1 MIFVRWQSHAT
12 HSIITESL
20 VFFNMRMRKK
30 KHGAERIAACAELL
44 FTDRAEIENFLQQ
57 NGSCCELEIGCGKGD
72 FAITASKRANI
83 PFIAIERSSDVA
95 VVAMEKAKAE
105 GCDNL
110 HFVVGNAET
119 LLPELFRAGEIKTL
133 YLNFS
138 DPWPKKGYAKRR
150 LTHRNFLALY
160 KQFLPEDGKIR
171 MPFNALSGLG
181 DTAAQRIVQAREEG
195 SIFCVED
202 LRIKAGLSKT
212 VIETLRR
219 GGVLEN
225 LSETNQFDMFSM
237 L

>member
-1 MIFVRWQSHAT
+1 MFVRWQSHAT

-160 KQFLPEDGKIR
+160 KQFLPEDGKIV
-171 MPFNALSGLG
+171 FKTDNVGLF
-181 DTAAQRIVQAREEG
+181 DFSLEEFAAEGFRLEEL
-195 SIFCVED
+195 CRD
-202 LRIKAGLSKT
+202 LH
-212 VIETLRR
+212 
-219 GGVLEN
+219 N
-225 LSETNQFDMFSM
+225 SEYNEGNIQTEYERNFSAKGFPIHRVVAYVK
-237 L
+237 